1 MLPLLRA
8 EVYEGPYH
16 QQLDVQLPPKCKS
29 KRDDVSLVCLFSTVV
44 LVNDRKRLFA
54 TRETGLFL
62 RPRISKI

>member
-29 KRDDVSLVCLFSTVV
+29 KRDYVSLVCLFSTVV
-44 LVNDRKRLFA
+44 LVND
-54 TRETGLFL
+54 
-62 RPRISKI
+62 